1 MVALAFWANL
11 VPSALYFAP
20 QTATQPFTWPIFLQN
35 VINGVSF
42 GSIYALMAMGIVLI
56 YKSSDV
62 VNFAQGQMAMFLTYI
77 AYSGMGLIMGVSFLE
92 SNADLPARVGWSVFL
107 GAIAI
112 ALVVAALMGIA
123 VEKFMLR
130 PLARASVL
138 SQVLATIGVGT
149 LLYGLASWIWK
160 AEIRPFPR
168 LEAVAGKPLQ
178 LGSPPET
185 IVVTLEAISFLVV
198 GLILSLLLYLFFQF
212 TMVGTALRAMA
223 QNAFAAQLM
232 GINVGRL
239 NGFAWALSLMLSVIA
254 GVLAGPRLQLE
265 PNMMIDV
272 GVKAFAAAV
281 LGGMTSLPGALLG
294 GLLIGIV
301 DNLAGFYLGNGLQAS
316 IAFLII
322 ILVLAVRPNGLLG
335 KTVRKKV

>member
-1 MVALAFWANL
+1 MAALALWAN
-11 VPSALYFAP
+11 SAPLSLYLAP
-20 QTATQPFTWPIFLQN
+20 QTATPPFSWTIFLQS

-77 AYSGMGLIMGVSFLE
+77 AYSGMGLILGVSVFTP
-92 SNADLPARVGWSVFL
+92 NADIPARVGWGVFI
-107 GAIAI
+107 GALVI
-112 ALVVAALMGIA
+112 ALVVAALLGMGM
-123 VEKFMLR
+123 EKFMLR
-130 PLARASVL
+130 PLAKASTL
-138 SQVLATIGVGT
+138 SQVLATIGAGT
-149 LLYGLASWIWK
+149 LLYGLVSWVWK
-160 AEIRPFPR
+160 AETRPFPR
-168 LEAVAGKPLQ
+168 LEAVAGKPIV
-178 LGSPPET
+178 LGTPPDS
-185 IVVTLEAISFLVV
+185 IIITLEAINFLVV
-198 GLILSLLLYLFFQF
+198 GLILSILLYLFFRF
-212 TMVGTALRAMA
+212 TLVGTALRAMA
-223 QNAFAAQLM
+223 QNAFAARLM

-265 PNMMIDV
+265 PNMMTDV

-281 LGGMTSLPGALLG
+281 LGGITSLPGALVG
-294 GLLIGIV
+294 GLVIGIV
-301 DNLAGFYLGNGLQAS
+301 DNLAGYYLGNGLQAS

>member
-1 MVALAFWANL
+1 MTTLAIWANS
-11 VPSALYFAP
+11 VAPPLYLAP
-20 QTATQPFTWPIFLQN
+20 QAAGQPFSWTIFLQS
-35 VINGVSF
+35 VINGISF

-77 AYSGMGLIMGVSFLE
+77 AYSGMGIILGVSVFQP
-92 SNADLPARVGWSVFL
+92 NADIPARVGWVVFL
-107 GAIAI
+107 GAIII
-112 ALVVAALMGIA
+112 ALVAAALLGMA
-123 VEKFMLR
+123 MERFMLR
-130 PLARASVL
+130 PLVRASVL
-138 SQVLATIGVGT
+138 SQVLATIGAGT
-149 LLYGLASWIWK
+149 LLYGLASWLWK

-168 LEAVAGKPLQ
+168 LEALAGKPVL
-178 LGSPPET
+178 LGSSPDT
-185 IVVTLEAISFLVV
+185 IIITLEAINFLVV
-198 GLILSLLLYLFFQF
+198 GLVLSLLLYLFFRF
-212 TMVGTALRAMA
+212 TLVGTALRAMA
-223 QNAFAAQLM
+223 QNAFAARLM

-265 PNMMIDV
+265 PNMMTDV

-281 LGGMTSLPGALLG
+281 LGGMTSLPGALVG
-294 GLLIGIV
+294 GLIIGIV
-301 DNLAGFYLGNGLQAS
+301 DNLAGYYLGNGLQAS